1 MINRFKEQDR
11 INLLILDIV
20 CLITSFITAFW
31 IRFGITLDSTYKLSY
46 GFILIL
52 LILSYICVLTLND
65 FYVGFFKRGFFD
77 EFTNVVKSNVILA
90 LIISVIL
97 FLYKIGD
104 IYSRIFFVSFFL
116 TNILVDYIIRQYFK
130 VILLAYYKESI
141 SSNKVIIITT
151 SDQASSIISRMR
163 EEREWEFQVTSFA
176 ILDEDMVGEY
186 ISGIPVVANNDNLLD
201 VVTKSVVDE
210 VFISIPREM
219 RINISETILKFE
231 NIGITVNLGIST
243 FNLNVN
249 AKTIK
254 NFGGYSVLSFSTKVF
269 NKGYMILKR
278 AVDIFGAIVGL
289 SITLIVSIFI
299 VPAILIES
307 PGPIIFSQVRIGK
320 NGRRF
325 KIYKFRSMYADA
337 EARKKELLEKNEMR
351 GLMFKL
357 ENDPRITEVGR
368 FIRKT
373 SIDELPQFF
382 NVLKGDMSLVGTRPP
397 TEDEFLQY
405 EGRHKRRLSLKPGI
419 TGLWQV
425 SGRSQIVDFED
436 VVKLDLEYIDHWSML
451 QDIKL
456 LFKTVFVVAFRVGAK

>member
-1 MINRFKEQDR
+1 MINRIKEQDKV
-11 INLLILDIV
+11 NLLIIDIG
-20 CLITSFITAFW
+20 CLIISFITAFW
-31 IRFGITLDSTYKLSY
+31 IRFGITFDSTYKISY

-52 LILSYICVLTLND
+52 LILCYLCILALND
-65 FYVGFFKRGFFD
+65 FYAGIYNRGFFD
-77 EFTNVVKSNVILA
+77 EFINVVKSNVILA
-90 LIISVIL
+90 LIVSAIL
-97 FLYKIGD
+97 FYFKMGA
-104 IYSRIFFVSFFL
+104 IYSRVFFISFFL
-116 TNILVDYIIRQYFK
+116 TNVLMDYVVRQYFK
-130 VILLAYYKESI
+130 VILLAYYKKSV
-141 SSNKVIIITT
+141 SSNKVMIITT
-151 SDQASSIISRMR
+151 SDQARSIINRMR
-163 EEREWEFQVTSFA
+163 EDSEWEFQVTSFA
-176 ILDEDMVGEY
+176 ILDKDMVGEA

-201 VVTKSVVDE
+201 VATKSVVDE

-219 RINISETILKFE
+219 QINITETILKFE

-254 NFGGYSVLSFSTKVF
+254 NFGSYSVLSFSTKVF

-278 AVDIFGAIVGL
+278 AVDIIGAIVGL
-289 SITLIVSIFI
+289 CLTLVISIII

-307 PGPIIFSQVRIGK
+307 PGPIIFSQTRIGK

-337 EARKKELLEKNEMR
+337 EARKKELLEKNEMK

-357 ENDPRITEVGR
+357 ENDPRITKVGN

-425 SGRSQIVDFED
+425 SGRSEIVDFED
-436 VVKLDLEYIDHWSML
+436 VVRLDLEYIDHWSLM
-451 QDIKL
+451 QDVKL
-456 LFKTVFVVAFRVGAK
+456 LLKTVFVVVFRVGAK

>member
-1 MINRFKEQDR
+1 MINRGQNV
-11 INLLILDIV
+11 INFLVLDIG
-20 CLITSFITAFW
+20 CLIISFVTAFW
-31 IRFGITLDSTYKLSY
+31 IRFGMNFNSTYKISY

-52 LILSYICVLTLND
+52 LILCYVCILTIKD
-65 FYVGFFKRGFFD
+65 FYSGFSKRGFFD
-77 EFTNVVKSNVILA
+77 ELINVMKANMILA
-90 LIISVIL
+90 LIISAIL
-97 FLYKIGD
+97 FYFKMGAV
-104 IYSRIFFVSFFL
+104 YSRIFFVSFFL
-116 TNILVDYIIRQYFK
+116 TNIFLDYIVRQYFK
-130 VILLAYYKESI
+130 VILLAYYKKSI
-141 SSNKVIIITT
+141 SSNKVLIITT
-151 SDQASSIISRMR
+151 SDQASSVIRRMR

-176 ILDEDMVGEY
+176 ILDRDMVGEQ
-186 ISGIPVVANNDNLLD
+186 IGGIPVIANNENLLD

-210 VFISIPREM
+210 VFINIPWDM

-231 NIGITVNLGIST
+231 VIGITVNLGIST

-254 NFGGYSVLSFSTKVF
+254 KFGGYSVLSFSTKVF
-269 NKGYMILKR
+269 NKGYMVLKR
-278 AVDIFGAIVGL
+278 AVDILGALVGL
-289 SITLIVSIFI
+289 CITLIVSIFI

-307 PGPIIFSQVRIGK
+307 PGPIIFSHIRIGK

-337 EARKKELLEKNEMR
+337 EARKKELLEKNEMK
-351 GLMFKL
+351 GLMFKM
-357 ENDPRITEVGR
+357 EHDPRVTKVGE

-405 EGRHKRRLSLKPGI
+405 EGRHKRRLMLKPGI

-425 SGRSQIVDFED
+425 SGRSDICNFED
-436 VVKLDLEYIDHWSML
+436 VVRLDLEYIDNWSL
-451 QDIKL
+451 LLDLKL
-456 LFKTVFVVAFRVGAK
+456 LLKTFIVVFGRVGAK